1 RAFHKTDIPPIRRAS
16 VYSGVAHFVP
26 QGIGGGMESKHK
38 KGLVRMHSPG
48 TQRTVRLVTMAGYMA
63 AVFAIAA
70 QAQTQRS
77 TRRIAR
83 RDTDDLSRFLIE
95 TEKRDV
101 NESIFYDQSPNFDPS
116 RINAAAVSSLLDRF
130 AAGANRLYQQID
142 VESQYSPR
150 LRSVLADTLKVRA
163 RATLL
168 AQDAKTTRDL
178 NNIAI
183 GVRELDSDWR
193 LLSHNIRR
201 LPTPPRTVTE
211 LVAALDR
218 TNVEIEKTFKIEPQ
232 IDRRELL
239 TQVMAMSA
247 DFDNLI
253 DDITLEMGTTVEA
266 RELVRGVRSIRT
278 QSQYA
283 ADLIAERG
291 TYQRIVEAY
300 QRAETD
306 WKPIAE
312 RLTRVRNRYIDRS
325 VRRIVSAG
333 NSLKELLWLENNAD
347 ISELI
352 ATANAMRANVDEFF
366 KRTPLLLIV
375 KLQDPEF
382 ALRAANHFYDAC
394 DVYTEQVQG
403 SADIDTLMEVFK
415 DLEVTGQDFMQTFA
429 PLPSRQ
435 GQLVL
440 ADISRDLR
448 SLQEMASSHYGGD
461 GFNMIAATD
470 VAAELETLAD
480 HIDYDLRA
488 WLRNRTDANT
498 RAALALSAR
507 FKTETSEL
515 YQSIVSRRPREEI
528 RRQTA
533 NAYEDWRK
541 ISQIL
546 RRVPEED
553 RDHMASISAK
563 LTNAFL
569 DLMLP
574 LGL

>member
-1 RAFHKTDIPPIRRAS
+1 
-16 VYSGVAHFVP
+16 
-26 QGIGGGMESKHK
+26 
-38 KGLVRMHSPG
+38 MHSPG
-48 TQRTVRLVTMAGYMA
+48 TQRTVRLVTIAGYLA
-63 AVFAIAA
+63 TVFVITA
-70 QAQTQRS
+70 QAQSQRT
-77 TRRIAR
+77 TRQIAR
-83 RDTDDLSRFLIE
+83 RDTEDLSRFLIE

-101 NESIFYDQSPNFDPS
+101 NDSIFYDRPNNNFDPNG
-116 RINAAAVSSLLDRF
+116 INLATVGTLLDRF
-130 AAGANRLYQQID
+130 AAGTNRLYQQID

-150 LRSVLADTLKVRA
+150 LRSVMSDTLKVRA

-168 AQDAKTTRDL
+168 AQDAKSSRDVTAL
-178 NNIAI
+178 AR

-201 LPTPPRTVTE
+201 MPQPPRAITDLVT
-211 LVAALDR
+211 ALDR
-218 TNVEIEKTFKIEPQ
+218 TNVDIEKTFQIEPQ
-232 IDRRELL
+232 IDRRQLL

-253 DDITLEMGTTVEA
+253 DDITLEMGTTGEA
-266 RELVRGVRSIRT
+266 RELVRSVRSIRT
-278 QSQYA
+278 QANYA
-283 ADLIAERG
+283 ADLISERG

-306 WKPIAE
+306 WKPVAAQ
-312 RLTRVRNRYIDRS
+312 LTQARNRYIDRS

-333 NSLKELLWLENNAD
+333 NSLKELLWLENDAD

-375 KLQDPEF
+375 KLQNPEF
-382 ALRAANHFYDAC
+382 ALRSANNFYDAC
-394 DVYTEQVQG
+394 DVYTEQVQA
-403 SADIDTLMEVFK
+403 SADINTLMEVFK

-440 ADISRDLR
+440 ADINRDLR

-470 VAAELETLAD
+470 IAAELETLAD
-480 HIDYDLRA
+480 HIDYDLRS

-498 RAALALSAR
+498 RNALALSNR

-515 YQSIVSRRPREEI
+515 YRSIVARRPREEI
-528 RRQTA
+528 RRQTS